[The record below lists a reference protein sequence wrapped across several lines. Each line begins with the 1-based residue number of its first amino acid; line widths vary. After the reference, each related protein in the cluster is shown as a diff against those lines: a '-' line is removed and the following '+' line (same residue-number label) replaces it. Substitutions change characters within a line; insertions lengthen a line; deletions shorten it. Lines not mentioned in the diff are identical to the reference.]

1 MDLESKT
8 ETKFAKLESTLVYAE
23 FDEALE
29 ILNSINYELISLP
42 QVAQLRIQR
51 GKEHY
56 FSKNGNYTREAF
68 IYSQK
73 KGAFLTK
80 NSPIIESAE
89 NIKKAIQSHK
99 NKSEYFLTDEQVEQ
113 ALVNSIRIRGINI
126 PTNRFKENE
135 ITAFAFEDIAEIYG
149 NFLYESGIKEMPVY
163 LSCFSKNPFARQMKF
178 MSLSHKSAFNSIGK
192 FFGDLKELKVCG
204 VKK

>member
-1 MDLESKT
+1 MDLEAKT
-8 ETKFAKLESTLVYAE
+8 KIKFVNIGALIGNAN

-29 ILNSINYELISLP
+29 ILSSVNCELISLP
-42 QVAQLRIQR
+42 QIAQLRIQL
-51 GKEHY
+51 GKNSY
-56 FSKNGNYTREAF
+56 FSRNGNYTREAF
-68 IYSQK
+68 IYSPK

-80 NSPIIESAE
+80 NSPIINNVN
-89 NIKKAIQSHK
+89 NIKEAVQAHK
-99 NKSEYFLTDEQVEQ
+99 KGIEYFLTDEQVEQ
-113 ALVNSIRIRGINI
+113 ALSNSVRLVGRKI

-135 ITAFAFEDIAEIYG
+135 ITAFAFEEIAEQYG
-149 NFLYESGIKEMPVY
+149 NFLYESGVKEMPVY

-192 FFGDLKELKVCG
+192 FFGDLKNLEVCG